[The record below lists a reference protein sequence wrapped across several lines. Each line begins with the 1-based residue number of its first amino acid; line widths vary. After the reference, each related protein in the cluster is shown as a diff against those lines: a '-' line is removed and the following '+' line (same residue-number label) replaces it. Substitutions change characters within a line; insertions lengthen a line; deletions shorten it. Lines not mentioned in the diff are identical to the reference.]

1 MSRVSDWSIQLRAE
15 MDAEIYQQIPEHLRD
30 QIKTK
35 AIDYAHM
42 KDEYRKDERW
52 KQLNDGVIEAVKLRA
67 EREAEI
73 RAEQ

>member
-42 KDEYRKDERW
+42 RDVYKKDKLWNEVND
-52 KQLNDGVIEAVKLRA
+52 QLKELYKTRAEIEAR
-67 EREAEI
+67 I

>member
-30 QIKTK
+30 MIKTK
-35 AIDYAHM
+35 SIDYFHM
-42 KDEYRKDERW
+42 KDVYRKDEKW
-52 KQLNDGVIEAVKLRA
+52 KQLNADVIEAVKLRA